1 MAMKQRLADEMR
13 EAMKGREK
21 LRLATLRLLL
31 ASVKNREVELRRD
44 LDDEEFVEIANREA
58 KRRREAI
65 DAYEKAGREDRAS
78 TEREELAVIQT
89 YLPAALS
96 PEEID
101 VLVEEAVVATGA
113 SAPGDMG
120 KVMGAVMANVKG
132 RADGRDVQARV
143 RARLG
148 A

>member
-1 MAMKQRLADEMR
+1 MALKQRLSDELR
-13 EAMKGREK
+13 AAMKGREK
-21 LRLATLRLLL
+21 LRLGTLRLLL

-65 DAYEKAGREDRAS
+65 EAYEKAGREDRAT

-96 PEEID
+96 PDEID

-120 KVMGAVMANVKG
+120 KVMGAVMQNVKG